1 MLTAMTV
8 ALRKCLGR
16 LSASAL
22 KLLAAAGLMA
32 AIFAGIQTATT
43 THAAPQAQ
51 SGPDV
56 RIERI
61 QLIDDF
67 EDNIKS
73 RFDPGA
79 RVRAELELKDLR
91 DPTTIDSDDPD
102 YQAEYTVSFSVNSL
116 RAGTVYQGRDDPAN
130 LRSTTLTPGE
140 RGTIDLIWNVPYG
153 FPAGEYNFRTEIGLS
168 DTPGAVEHFLQR
180 QFRISSTSEY
190 VLVSDKRIDFGNISD
205 EQTPRSDLI
214 VIAPI
219 NRDAG
224 DLIWRVSKW
233 PTKWVELVH
242 PPLDPDDNTRSIEVA
257 NNGYIVL
264 QVSKT
269 ALFGNFSDEDVI
281 ITSNAGEYTVKV
293 SARINRHASGDIE
306 RFDARPPRQVDAGD
320 SVNIRYRIDNDGRT
334 DVQYRVTFFMLGPSN
349 ALIYDSSS
357 TGEDEIVEVA
367 DGGTSGDRI
376 FSWQVPFGT
385 LHGRYRVGI
394 ELRNA
399 HDFSSVPFDSI
410 DATHPDAAT
419 FEVLEGA
426 KIRVAPANWQFGS
439 VLEQSSERQE
449 ATFIVTNIGRPPF
462 EWEVKAIPAWTELV
476 RPLGKETA
484 DGAVILRL
492 KDNIVPGSHT
502 AVLIIDSNGGEAT
515 VNLGVNIRSGP
526 RPTSPAPTSTPEPT
540 PTPTMPATPVA
551 TAEPT
556 STHTPVPTDTPVPT
570 LTPVPADTPEP
581 MATPQPEPTPVPTE
595 TPTPAPE
602 PTATPKPT
610 ATHTPS
616 PVPPTATP
624 EPTHTPTA
632 EPTATPEPT
641 ATHSPTPV
649 PPTSVPPTA
658 TPTPEPAPTD
668 TPVAEAAQSDTPAPP
683 PTAVQPGASDT
694 PPGGACSG
702 SPQPISPMTGFAN
715 LALLLSP
722 IALAGGARWRK
733 RRSQDR
739 N

>member
-8 ALRKCLGR
+8 ALSKSLKR

-51 SGPDV
+51 AGPDV

-61 QLIDDF
+61 KLIDDF

-79 RVRAELELKDLR
+79 RIRAELELKDLR
-91 DPTTIDSDDPD
+91 DSATIDSDDPD
-102 YQAEYTVSFSVNSL
+102 YQARYTVSFSVNSL

-140 RGTIDLIWNVPYG
+140 RGTIDLIWNVPYD

-168 DTPGAVEHFLQR
+168 DTPEAVEHFLQR
-180 QFRISSTSEY
+180 QFRIDSNSDY
-190 VLVSDKRIDFGNISD
+190 VLVSDKRIDFGNVSD

-224 DLIWRVSKW
+224 DLVWRVSKW
-233 PTKWVELVH
+233 PTKWLEIVH
-242 PPLDPDDNTRSIEVA
+242 PPLDPDDDTRSIEVA

-269 ALFGNFSDEDVI
+269 ALFGNFADEDVVI
-281 ITSNAGEYTVKV
+281 STNAGEYIVKV
-293 SARINRHASGDIE
+293 SAKINRHASGTIDSFDIN
-306 RFDARPPRQVDAGD
+306 PPRQVDTGD
-320 SVNIRYRIDNDGRT
+320 KVSIRYRIDNEGRT
-334 DVQYRVTFFMLGPSN
+334 DVQYRVTFTVVSPSN
-349 ALIYDSSS
+349 AIIYDSST
-357 TGEDEIVEVA
+357 TGEDQIIEVA
-367 DGGTSGDRI
+367 DGDTSGNLE
-376 FSWQVPFGT
+376 FLWQVPFGAND
-385 LHGRYRVGI
+385 GNYRVGI
-394 ELRNA
+394 ELRDA
-399 HDFSSVPFDSI
+399 HDFGSAPFDAI
-410 DATHPDAAT
+410 DATHSDAAV
-419 FEVLEGA
+419 FKVLEGA
-426 KIRVAPANWQFGS
+426 IIRVNRTEFQFSS
-439 VLEQSSERQE
+439 VLEQNSQRRE
-449 ATFIVTNIGRPPF
+449 ATFRVTNIGRLSL
-462 EWEVKAIPAWTELV
+462 EWEVEFVPNWIELV
-476 RPLGKETA
+476 SPLAPVTG
-484 DGAVILRL
+484 DGEVTVRI
-492 KDNIVPGSHT
+492 KTDIQPGSYSDDM
-502 AVLIIDSNGGEAT
+502 VIISNGGRANVT
-515 VNLGVNIRSGP
+515 MAANIRSGP
-526 RPTSPAPTSTPEPT
+526 RRTPTPEPT
-540 PTPTMPATPVA
+540 AAPTMPATPSA

-556 STHTPVPTDTPVPT
+556 ATHTPVPTDTPEPT
-570 LTPVPADTPEP
+570 
-581 MATPQPEPTPVPTE
+581 ATPQPEPTPVPTE

-602 PTATPKPT
+602 PTATPEPTETPTAAPT
-610 ATHTPS
+610 ATYTPS

-649 PPTSVPPTA
+649 PPTA
-658 TPTPEPAPTD
+658 TSTPEPAPTD

-702 SPQPISPMTGFAN
+702 SPQPVSPMTGFAN

-733 RRSQDR
+733 RRSQ
-739 N
+739 NSN

>member
-1 MLTAMTV
+1 MLIAMTL
-8 ALRKCLGR
+8 ALRKCLKR

-22 KLLAAAGLMA
+22 KLLGAVGLLA

-51 SGPDV
+51 AGPDV

-61 QLIDDF
+61 KLIDDF

-79 RVRAELELKDLR
+79 RIRAELELKDLR
-91 DPTTIDSDDPD
+91 DSATIDSDDPD
-102 YQAEYTVSFSVNSL
+102 YQARYTVSFSVNSL

-140 RGTIDLIWNVPYG
+140 RGTIDLIWNVPYD

-168 DTPGAVEHFLQR
+168 DTPEAVEHFLQR
-180 QFRISSTSEY
+180 QFRIDSNSDY
-190 VLVSDKRIDFGNISD
+190 VLVSDKRIDFGNVSD

-224 DLIWRVSKW
+224 DLVWRVSKW
-233 PTKWVELVH
+233 PTKWLELLH
-242 PPLDPDDNTRSIEVA
+242 PPIDPDDPTRSIEVT

-293 SARINRHASGDIE
+293 SARINRHASGDIDS
-306 RFDARPPRQVDAGD
+306 FSVMRPSRQVDAGET
-320 SVNIRYRIDNDGRT
+320 VNFRYRIDNGGRT
-334 DVQYRVTFFMLGPSN
+334 DVQYRVTFTIVSPSN
-349 ALIYDSSS
+349 AVIYDSST
-357 TGEDEIVEVA
+357 TGEDEIIEVP

-376 FSWQVPFGT
+376 FSWQVPFGA
-385 LHGRYRVGI
+385 LDGHYRVGI

-399 HDFSSVPFDSI
+399 HEFSSTPFDTI

-426 KIRVAPANWQFGS
+426 KIRVSPTDWQFSS
-439 VLEQSSERQE
+439 VLEQSSQRQE
-449 ATFIVTNIGRPPF
+449 ATFSVTNIGRGPF

-484 DGAVILRL
+484 DGSVTLRL
-492 KDNIVPGSHT
+492 KDDIEPGSHA
-502 AVLIIDSNGGEAT
+502 AVMTIASNGGEAT
-515 VNLGVNIRSGP
+515 VTMGVNVRSGP
-526 RPTSPAPTSTPEPT
+526 RRTSTPTSTPVPT
-540 PTPTMPATPVA
+540 AAPTMPATPSA
-551 TAEPT
+551 TTEPT
-556 STHTPVPTDTPVPT
+556 ATH
-570 LTPVPADTPEP
+570 TPVPADTPEP
-581 MATPQPEPTPVPTE
+581 TATPQPEPTPVPTE

-602 PTATPKPT
+602 PTSTPEPTETPTAAPT
-610 ATHTPS
+610 ATYTPS

-624 EPTHTPTA
+624 EPTHTPTV

-641 ATHSPTPV
+641 ATHSPTPA
-649 PPTSVPPTA
+649 PPTA
-658 TPTPEPAPTD
+658 TPTPEPAPTN

-683 PTAVQPGASDT
+683 PTAVQPGTSDT

-702 SPQPISPMTGFAN
+702 SPQPVSPMTGFAN

-733 RRSQDR
+733 RRSQNR

>member
-1 MLTAMTV
+1 MPTAMTV
-8 ALRKCLGR
+8 ALSKCFKR

-32 AIFAGIQTATT
+32 ALFTGVLTATT

-51 SGPDV
+51 TGPDV

-91 DPTTIDSDDPD
+91 DPAAIDSDDPD

-153 FPAGEYNFRTEIGLS
+153 FPPGEYNFRTEIGLS

-190 VLVSDKRIDFGNISD
+190 VLVSDKRIDFGNVSD

-224 DLIWRVSKW
+224 DLVWRVSKW
-233 PTKWVELVH
+233 PTKWLEIVH
-242 PPLDPDDNTRSIEVA
+242 PPLDPDDDTRSIEVA

-269 ALFGNFSDEDVI
+269 ALFGNFADEDVVI
-281 ITSNAGEYTVKV
+281 STNAGEYIVKV
-293 SARINRHASGDIE
+293 SAKINRHASGTIDSFDIN
-306 RFDARPPRQVDAGD
+306 PPRQVDTGD
-320 SVNIRYRIDNDGRT
+320 KVSIRYRIDNEGRT
-334 DVQYRVTFFMLGPSN
+334 DIQYRVTFTVVSPSN
-349 ALIYDSSS
+349 AIIYDSST
-357 TGEDEIVEVA
+357 TGEDQIIEVA
-367 DGGTSGDRI
+367 DGDTSGNLE
-376 FSWQVPFGT
+376 FLWQVPFGAND
-385 LHGRYRVGI
+385 GNYRVGI
-394 ELRNA
+394 ELRDA
-399 HDFSSVPFDSI
+399 HDFGSAPFDAI
-410 DATHPDAAT
+410 DATHSDAAV
-419 FEVLEGA
+419 FKVLEGA
-426 KIRVAPANWQFGS
+426 IIRVNRTEFQFSS
-439 VLEQSSERQE
+439 VLEQNSQRRE
-449 ATFIVTNIGRPPF
+449 ATFRVTNIGRLSL
-462 EWEVKAIPAWTELV
+462 EWEVEFVPNWIELV
-476 RPLGKETA
+476 SPLAPVTG
-484 DGAVILRL
+484 DGEVTVRI
-492 KDNIVPGSHT
+492 KTDIQPGSYSDDM
-502 AVLIIDSNGGEAT
+502 VIISNGGRANVT
-515 VNLGVNIRSGP
+515 MAANIRSGP
-526 RPTSPAPTSTPEPT
+526 RRTSTPTPTPEPT
-540 PTPTMPATPVA
+540 AAPTMPATPSA

-556 STHTPVPTDTPVPT
+556 ATHTPVPTDTPEPT
-570 LTPVPADTPEP
+570 
-581 MATPQPEPTPVPTE
+581 ATPQPEPTPVPTE

-602 PTATPKPT
+602 PTATPEPTETPTAAPT
-610 ATHTPS
+610 ATYTPS

-624 EPTHTPTA
+624 EPTHTPTV

-641 ATHSPTPV
+641 ATHSPTPA
-649 PPTSVPPTA
+649 PPTA

-702 SPQPISPMTGFAN
+702 SPQPVSPMTGFAN

>member
-8 ALRKCLGR
+8 ALSKSLKR

-51 SGPDV
+51 AGPDV

-61 QLIDDF
+61 KLIDDF

-79 RVRAELELKDLR
+79 RIRAELELKDLR
-91 DPTTIDSDDPD
+91 DSATIDSDDPD
-102 YQAEYTVSFSVNSL
+102 YQARYTVSFSVNSL

-140 RGTIDLIWNVPYG
+140 RGTIDLIWNVPYD

-168 DTPGAVEHFLQR
+168 DTPEAVEHFLQR
-180 QFRISSTSEY
+180 QFRIDSNSDY
-190 VLVSDKRIDFGNISD
+190 VLVSDKRIDFGNVSD

-224 DLIWRVSKW
+224 DLVWRVSKW
-233 PTKWVELVH
+233 PTKWLEIVH
-242 PPLDPDDNTRSIEVA
+242 PPLDPDDDTRSIEVA

-269 ALFGNFSDEDVI
+269 ALFGNFADEDVVI
-281 ITSNAGEYTVKV
+281 STNAGEYIVKV
-293 SARINRHASGDIE
+293 SAKINRHASGTIDSFDIN
-306 RFDARPPRQVDAGD
+306 PPRQVDTGD
-320 SVNIRYRIDNDGRT
+320 KVSIRYRIDNEGRT
-334 DVQYRVTFFMLGPSN
+334 DVQYRVTFTVVSPSN
-349 ALIYDSSS
+349 AIIYDSST
-357 TGEDEIVEVA
+357 TGEDQIIEVA
-367 DGGTSGDRI
+367 DGDTSGNLE
-376 FSWQVPFGT
+376 FLWQVPFGAND
-385 LHGRYRVGI
+385 GNYRVGI
-394 ELRNA
+394 ELRDA
-399 HDFSSVPFDSI
+399 HDFGSAPFDAI
-410 DATHPDAAT
+410 DATHSDAAV
-419 FEVLEGA
+419 FKVLEGA
-426 KIRVAPANWQFGS
+426 IIRVNRTEFQFSS
-439 VLEQSSERQE
+439 VLEQNSQRRE
-449 ATFIVTNIGRPPF
+449 ATFRVTNIGRLSL
-462 EWEVKAIPAWTELV
+462 EWEVEFVPNWIELV
-476 RPLGKETA
+476 SPLAPVTG
-484 DGAVILRL
+484 DGEVTVRI
-492 KDNIVPGSHT
+492 KTDIQPGSYSDDM
-502 AVLIIDSNGGEAT
+502 VIISNGGRANVT
-515 VNLGVNIRSGP
+515 MAANIRSGP
-526 RPTSPAPTSTPEPT
+526 RRTPTPEPT
-540 PTPTMPATPVA
+540 AAPTMPATPSA

-556 STHTPVPTDTPVPT
+556 ATHTPVPTDTPEPT
-570 LTPVPADTPEP
+570 
-581 MATPQPEPTPVPTE
+581 ATPQPEPTPVPTE

-602 PTATPKPT
+602 PTATPEPTETPTAAPT
-610 ATHTPS
+610 ATYTPS

-649 PPTSVPPTA
+649 PPTA
-658 TPTPEPAPTD
+658 TSTPEPAPTD

-702 SPQPISPMTGFAN
+702 SPQPVSPMTGFAN

-733 RRSQDR
+733 RRSQNR

>member
-1 MLTAMTV
+1 MLIAMTL
-8 ALRKCLGR
+8 ALRKCLKR

-22 KLLAAAGLMA
+22 KLLGAVGLLA

-61 QLIDDF
+61 KLIDDF

-79 RVRAELELKDLR
+79 RIRAELELKDLR
-91 DPTTIDSDDPD
+91 DSATIDSDDPD
-102 YQAEYTVSFSVNSL
+102 YQARYTVSFSVNSL

-140 RGTIDLIWNVPYG
+140 RGTIDLIWNVPYD

-168 DTPGAVEHFLQR
+168 DTPEAVEHFLQR
-180 QFRISSTSEY
+180 QFRIDSNSDY
-190 VLVSDKRIDFGNISD
+190 VLVSDKRIDFGNVSD

-224 DLIWRVSKW
+224 DLVWRVSKW
-233 PTKWVELVH
+233 PTKWLEIVH
-242 PPLDPDDNTRSIEVA
+242 PPLDPDDDTRSIEVA

-269 ALFGNFSDEDVI
+269 ALFGNFADEDVVI
-281 ITSNAGEYTVKV
+281 STNAGEYIVKV
-293 SARINRHASGDIE
+293 SAKINRHASGTIDSFDIN
-306 RFDARPPRQVDAGD
+306 PPRQVDTGD
-320 SVNIRYRIDNDGRT
+320 KVSIRYRIDNEGRT
-334 DVQYRVTFFMLGPSN
+334 DVQYRVTFTVVSPSN
-349 ALIYDSSS
+349 AIIYDSST
-357 TGEDEIVEVA
+357 TGEDQIIEVA
-367 DGGTSGDRI
+367 DGDTSGNLE
-376 FSWQVPFGT
+376 FLWQVPFGAND
-385 LHGRYRVGI
+385 GNYRVGI
-394 ELRNA
+394 ELRDA
-399 HDFSSVPFDSI
+399 HDFGSAPFDAI
-410 DATHPDAAT
+410 DATHSDAAV
-419 FEVLEGA
+419 FKVLEGA
-426 KIRVAPANWQFGS
+426 IIRVNRTEFQFSS
-439 VLEQSSERQE
+439 VLEQNSQRRE
-449 ATFIVTNIGRPPF
+449 ATFRVTNIGRLSL
-462 EWEVKAIPAWTELV
+462 EWEVEFVPNWIELV
-476 RPLGKETA
+476 SPLAPVTG
-484 DGAVILRL
+484 DGEVTVRI
-492 KDNIVPGSHT
+492 KTDIQPGSYSDDM
-502 AVLIIDSNGGEAT
+502 VIISNGGRANVT
-515 VNLGVNIRSGP
+515 MAANIRSGP
-526 RPTSPAPTSTPEPT
+526 RRTSTPVPT
-540 PTPTMPATPVA
+540 AAPTMPATPSA

-556 STHTPVPTDTPVPT
+556 ATH
-570 LTPVPADTPEP
+570 TPVPADTPEP
-581 MATPQPEPTPVPTE
+581 TATPQPEPTPVPTE

-602 PTATPKPT
+602 PTSTPEPTETPTAAPT
-610 ATHTPS
+610 ATYTPS

-632 EPTATPEPT
+632 EPTATPPEPA
-641 ATHSPTPV
+641 ATHSPTPT
-649 PPTSVPPTA
+649 PVPPTA
-658 TPTPEPAPTD
+658 TSTPEPAPTD

-702 SPQPISPMTGFAN
+702 SPQPVSPMTGFAN